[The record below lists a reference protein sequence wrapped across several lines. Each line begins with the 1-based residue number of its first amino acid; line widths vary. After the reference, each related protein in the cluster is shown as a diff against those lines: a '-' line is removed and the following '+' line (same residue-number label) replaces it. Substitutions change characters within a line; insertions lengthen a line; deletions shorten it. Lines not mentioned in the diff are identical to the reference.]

1 MSRRGRIAGWT
12 GLALA
17 FAHPAAAL
25 EYCVTCE
32 GPPAMYRCVIAGTP
46 EGPGKNDSSSL
57 MCISEM
63 AARGGHE
70 NCAVSRGAPFP
81 CPGLTATLKQPGN
94 MPAEPPAA
102 AASPDKQAPHV
113 AAPSSPVPVGPNAAP
128 AEPAA
133 PVPAKVPRTVEEL
146 AKQTVKSSKDGI
158 DKAGEA
164 IGGTA
169 KKAGEQIGNAGSAI
183 GSAATNTWACISSF
197 FSNCGGGSNPE
208 PAPPGAAPPPGPSEG
223 ERPPH

>member
-1 MSRRGRIAGWT
+1 MLKRGRIAGA
-12 GLALA
+12 GLALS
-17 FAHPAAAL
+17 FAHPAVAL

-32 GPPAMYRCVIAGTP
+32 DPPAMYRCVIADTP
-46 EGPGKNDSSSL
+46 EGPGKSDSSSL

-70 NCAVSRGAPFP
+70 KCSVARGAPYP
-81 CPGLTATLKQPGN
+81 CPGLTATLKKPG
-94 MPAEPPAA
+94 
-102 AASPDKQAPHV
+102 
-113 AAPSSPVPVGPNAAP
+113 GAP

-133 PVPAKVPRTVEEL
+133 ANDPHPQKPPASVATPSSPEPIGPDAAAPAAEPTPARVPRTVEEL
-146 AKQTVKSSKDGI
+146 AKETVKSSKAGI

-169 KKAGEQIGNAGSAI
+169 KKAGEKIGNAGSAI
-183 GSAATNTWACISSF
+183 GNAATNTWTCISSF
-197 FSNCGGGSNPE
+197 FSDCGGGDNAE
-208 PAPPGAAPPPGPSEG
+208 PAAAPPPGPADA

>member
-1 MSRRGRIAGWT
+1 MSRCGRFALGA

-17 FAHPAAAL
+17 FSQPAAAL

-46 EGPGKNDSSSL
+46 DGPGKNDSSSL
-57 MCISEM
+57 FCISEM

-70 NCAVSRGAPFP
+70 KCAVSRGAPFP
-81 CPGLTATLKQPGN
+81 CPGLAATVNQPAN
-94 MPAEPPAA
+94 
-102 AASPDKQAPHV
+102 AP
-113 AAPSSPVPVGPNAAP
+113 AAPSAATAPGNQQPHANAPASPAPVGPEAAP
-128 AEPAA
+128 EAAQPA
-133 PVPAKVPRTVEEL
+133 PAKVPRTVEEL
-146 AKQTVKSSKDGI
+146 AKETVKSSKAGI

-169 KKAGEQIGNAGSAI
+169 MKAGEHIGNAGNAI

-197 FSNCGGGSNPE
+197 FTKCGGD
-208 PAPPGAAPPPGPSEG
+208 PAPAAAPTPDPDRNEQPPPE
-223 ERPPH
+223 

>member
-1 MSRRGRIAGWT
+1 MSRCGRFALGA

-17 FAHPAAAL
+17 FAQPAAAL

-46 EGPGKNDSSSL
+46 DGPGKSDSSSL

-70 NCAVSRGAPFP
+70 KCAVSRGAPYP
-81 CPGLTATLKQPGN
+81 CPGLTASIKQPAG
-94 MPAEPPAA
+94 MPAEQPAARAPGNEPPRVEAPVSPEPVGPDAPAA
-102 AASPDKQAPHV
+102 AA
-113 AAPSSPVPVGPNAAP
+113 P
-128 AEPAA
+128 A
-133 PVPAKVPRTVEEL
+133 PAKVPRTVEEL
-146 AKQTVKSSKDGI
+146 AKETVKSSKAGI

-183 GSAATNTWACISSF
+183 GSAAANTWTCISSF
-197 FSNCGGGSNPE
+197 FSNCGGETNPE
-208 PAPPGAAPPPGPSEG
+208 PAPGAAPPSGPPEG
-223 ERPPH
+223 EQPPH